1 MNPSNSTFLF
11 IPDISGFT
19 EFVNKTK
26 IDHSKHIITELLEI
40 IINSDQLGLTVSEI
54 EGDAVLFYRENVP
67 DLQDIITIYTFE
79 RKAGETLLKV
89 DMDFKVSSFIGK
101 IFKPLIRKVL
111 KKQTKKGL
119 EILKTISE
127 KV

>member
-54 EGDAVLFYRENVP
+54 EGVAVLFYRENVP
-67 DLQDIITIYTFE
+67 DLKDIITIYTFE